1 MPTSDSVIGFGGS
14 PYLSLH
20 TKNSALAISC
30 DKNNFF
36 FFCRLALTLFSF
48 SISLINTTM
57 MLDTLTQDLDMLKLI
72 GDSNTQTS
80 LLMVQDLPM
89 KGRGYVATQDLAAG
103 TLIHIAS
110 PLATVVS
117 EEWRPETCM
126 GCFRFSYPKRMKV
139 KAVVDQDLVAWWQ
152 RSAMKKTTPKQQRA
166 ALGYVAFCTD
176 QCKQNYLETIHDDTW
191 YTWLTCMYR
200 LEHYKPINTTINGS
214 DDDLEDPKAFLD
226 DDKALRMYLDKLWDQ
241 SAATPSD
248 ELDDSD
254 RTICRFIV
262 SCLVQ
267 HKTSGTDFDA
277 LWDMQDNEL
286 GHFRHHQGATTEIQH
301 AMHLYHH
308 IVSAMTSPMKSTS
321 ATDNVPVVLG
331 PHDLTPGL
339 FRAIYYRE
347 MANSFGLW
355 EQSKDGS
362 DTVTDDLELLGFGI
376 YPSAVYFNHACEA
389 NAIKIRHGR
398 AMHFYTK
405 RAVAKGEEVC
415 ISYGN
420 VDAPLEE
427 RRQRLLDHYHFV
439 CACSRCL
446 SEQ

>member
-1 MPTSDSVIGFGGS
+1 
-14 PYLSLH
+14 
-20 TKNSALAISC
+20 
-30 DKNNFF
+30 
-36 FFCRLALTLFSF
+36 
-48 SISLINTTM
+48 M

-80 LLMVQDLPM
+80 LLKVQDLPM

-126 GCFRFSYPKRMKV
+126 GCFAFSYPKRMKV
-139 KAVVDQDLVAWWQ
+139 KTVVDQDLVAWWQ
-152 RSAMKKTTPKQQRA
+152 RSVMKKSTVKKPFS
-166 ALGYVAFCTD
+166 LGHVAFCTD
-176 QCKQNYLETIHDDTW
+176 QCKQNYLETTGDDAW

-200 LEHYKPINTTINGS
+200 LEHYTPTKTTTMYGS
-214 DDDLEDPKAFLD
+214 DDDLEDPTTVLD
-226 DDKALRMYLDKLWDQ
+226 DDKALRMYLDKLWDR
-241 SAATPSD
+241 AATTTSTD
-248 ELDDSD
+248 DLDDSD
-254 RTICRFIV
+254 RTMCRFIV

-286 GHFRHHQGATTEIQH
+286 GHIRHLQGSTTEIQH
-301 AMHLYHH
+301 AMHLYQH
-308 IVSAMTSPMKSTS
+308 IVSAMTSPIKSAS
-321 ATDNVPVVLG
+321 ATVPVVLG

-355 EQSKDGS
+355 EQSKDG
-362 DTVTDDLELLGFGI
+362 DAVTDDLELLGFGI

-405 RAVAKGEEVC
+405 RAVARGEEVC

-420 VDAPLEE
+420 VDAPFQE

-439 CACSRCL
+439 CACTRCL
-446 SEQ
+446 SEL